1 VFAVPG
7 EITSS
12 LSKGTNALLR
22 SGATP
27 LTAAADVLE
36 HFGLETETTAAADSE
51 AAPILA
57 HLPATADE
65 LARLT
70 ELDPGHLAAL
80 LAELEL
86 AGLVIEG
93 EGTYRAAQ

>member
-1 VFAVPG
+1 MG
-7 EITSS
+7 ETTSS
-12 LSKGTNALLR
+12 LSKGTNALLC

-27 LTAAADVLE
+27 LTSAADVLE
-36 HFGLETETTAAADSE
+36 LFGLESKAAAQD
-51 AAPILA
+51 APETQAILG

-70 ELDPGHLAAL
+70 QLEPGPLAAA